1 MGTPTLSQCITWKEH
16 PCPSAG
22 AWGQEGVGDSVLSLC
37 WQLPAQRHQ
46 GGDAQKMQVSKTRG
60 AGGQKR
66 TCRNLVP
73 RVDEDP
79 APQQLS
85 LIEGCHGNERAG
97 LVLGLLFFKGE
108 KVWYLTAGAS
118 SPAGAGSLRCQP
130 PHACT
135 HTGVNANRIHPRE
148 AEHPQHR
155 GSALAA
161 PLGSEQN
168 ANRDAACSGCSQ
180 YDAQG
185 KAI

>member
-1 MGTPTLSQCITWKEH
+1 MDSPSRHGGAAQSPRAAPGMMGTPALSQCITWKEQ

-118 SPAGAGSLRCQP
+118 SPTGAGSLRCQP
-130 PHACT
+130 P
-135 HTGVNANRIHPRE
+135 NA
-148 AEHPQHR
+148 
-155 GSALAA
+155 
-161 PLGSEQN
+161 
-168 ANRDAACSGCSQ
+168 
-180 YDAQG
+180 
-185 KAI
+185 